1 MTDDE
6 LVAIN
11 QGCLAEITRLQAE
24 VARLEAL
31 VPRVHLP
38 LPSRGE
44 IDRVEQVVL
53 RALRT
58 RGIEE
63 SRADVAAFVWV
74 WEELQRAAFT
84 VGRPREE
91 PREE

>member
-11 QGCLAEITRLQAE
+11 QGCLAEIARLQAE

-38 LPSRGE
+38 LPSRAE
-44 IDRVEQVVL
+44 VDRVEQLVL
-53 RALRT
+53 RALRA
-58 RGIEE
+58 RGVEE
-63 SRADVAAFVWV
+63 SRADVEAFVHV

-84 VGRPREE
+84 VGRPRE
-91 PREE
+91 R